1 MEQYFISY
9 YRGYQNVKLKLKNWL
24 HPPSQRHNRRH
35 NNMHRMFI
43 FLWACMRAF
52 MSAFEPAGMT
62 CVCLNCI
69 LTRSVWFH
77 HFIASNKQLS
87 RLRHFY
93 THVLKE
99 LEFARSIL
107 HTILLFVKLITF
119 VDSEYSS
126 PPLNQ
131 YVVTKQM
138 YFNSTHLRYAVY
150 RTFMQNDVRN
160 NRRVFKYLCFY
171 NSFPGHYS
179 RILLKCDAIQ
189 WELMA

>member
-1 MEQYFISY
+1 M
-9 YRGYQNVKLKLKNWL
+9 QNV
-24 HPPSQRHNRRH
+24 
-35 NNMHRMFI
+35 FI

-62 CVCLNCI
+62 YVCWSCI
-69 LTRSVWFH
+69 LIRSVWFH
-77 HFIASNKQLS
+77 HFIASNKRLS
-87 RLRHFY
+87 CLRHFY
-93 THVLKE
+93 THALKE

-107 HTILLFVKLITF
+107 QSILLFLKLITF

-138 YFNSTHLRYAVY
+138 YFNSTHFRYAVY
-150 RTFMQNDVRN
+150 RTFMQNDMWN
-160 NRRVFKYLCFY
+160 NRLVFQYLCFY

-189 WELMA
+189 CEILA